1 MKESAAIRF
10 LYGTCPG
17 RACLKLLTAPSLSR
31 FCAKFLSSAVSAPMT
46 GPFIRKNGI
55 ELKRY
60 VVPKGGYRS
69 FNDFFTRKQKKSF
82 EIRCN
87 APLVSPCDALLT
99 LSDIDSDSVFS
110 IKNSRYSLAGLL
122 RSRKLAAAFCG
133 GSALIFRLTPAHYHR
148 YQFCAGGTVAAV
160 RKIPGVLHCVRPLA
174 LEKFPVFTENS
185 REYIVM
191 KNKELGAV
199 VQMEVGAM
207 LVGKI
212 SNHPLSVL
220 PAEVSAGTEKGFF
233 EYGGSTIIV
242 LTKKRITLSPD
253 IAMRE
258 KDGDE
263 IPVKIGEA
271 LIGNA

>member
-17 RACLKLLTAPSLSR
+17 RACLKLLVAPSLSR
-31 FCAKFLSSAVSAPMT
+31 LCAKVLSSAVSAPFV
-46 GPFIRKNGI
+46 GAFIRKNGI
-55 ELKRY
+55 ELDRY

-69 FNDFFTRKQKKSF
+69 FNDFFTRKQKDEYALKTG
-82 EIRCN
+82 
-87 APLVSPCDALLT
+87 APLVSPCDGLLSV
-99 LSDIDSDSVFS
+99 SDIDSDSVFS

-122 RSRKLAAAFCG
+122 RSKKLAAAFCG

-148 YQFCAGGTVAAV
+148 YNFCADADVAAV
-160 RKIPGVLHCVRPLA
+160 RRIHGVLHCVRPLA

-185 REYIVM
+185 REYVVM
-191 KNKELGAV
+191 KNKELGRI

-212 SNHPLSVL
+212 SNHTLPGL
-220 PAEVSAGTEKGFF
+220 PANVSAAEEKGYF

-242 LTKKRITLSPD
+242 LLKKRIRLSSD
-253 IAMRE
+253 IATRKKE
-258 KDGDE
+258 GDE
-263 IPVKIGEA
+263 IPVRIGEA
-271 LIGNA
+271 LV

>member
-17 RACLKLLTAPSLSR
+17 RACLKLLVAPSLSR
-31 FCAKFLSSAVSAPMT
+31 LCARFLSSAVSAPIT

-55 ELKRY
+55 TLERY

-82 EIRCN
+82 EINSN

-110 IKNSRYSLAGLL
+110 IKSSRYSLAGLL
-122 RSRKLAAAFCG
+122 RSKKLAGAFCG

-148 YQFCAGGTVAAV
+148 YQFCADGTVAAA

-207 LVGKI
+207 LVGRIK
-212 SNHPLSVL
+212 NHHRRHVCFRG
-220 PAEVSAGTEKGFF
+220 EEKGYFN
-233 EYGGSTIIV
+233 YGGSTVILLVQKDRIV
-242 LTKKRITLSPD
+242 LDDRILRAT
-253 IAMRE
+253 AQGVE
-258 KDGDE
+258 T
-263 IPVKIGEA
+263 PVKMGEIIGRTR
-271 LIGNA
+271 